1 MDKQA
6 ESGSWIAA
14 AKPDLQS
21 KLTAPVAQILSQVA
35 SESRDQSQRV
45 YTQAE
50 MVRAIELA
58 RGAA

>member
-1 MDKQA
+1 MSEAQG
-6 ESGSWIAA
+6 GSWISAE
-14 AKPDLQS
+14 KPDLAS
-21 KLTAPVAQILSQVA
+21 KLTASIATILSQVA
-35 SESRDQSQRV
+35 SESRDQSQHV

>member
-6 ESGSWIAA
+6 ESSSWIGAE
-14 AKPDLQS
+14 KPDLAP
-21 KLTAPVAQILSQVA
+21 KLTPSVCKILSQVA
-35 SESRDQSQRV
+35 SESRDESQHV